1 MNIPWSQPVKVNDP
15 FEGSYLGV
23 FDKNYFFRRFLN
35 DNVKFEVLSLWSR
48 NNIRFLLAYTDRDC
62 LHSRLPILPIYNCS
76 VSDTTQKVT
85 KVLIKVGEQVF
96 QVSGQNNTFAVNNEL
111 AKALKASPVEN
122 IKVRLVTEN
131 GETIDS
137 EIGKGTVKSWKDI
150 Y

>member
-1 MNIPWSQPVKVNDP
+1 MLTTYIIRDRTFPLARQMKILSFMTATALFVSMSFHPAQASTDLPVVNSSALGKNMNIPWSQPVKVNDP

-85 KVLIKVGEQVF
+85 KVLLI
-96 QVSGQNNTFAVNNEL
+96 
-111 AKALKASPVEN
+111 
-122 IKVRLVTEN
+122 
-131 GETIDS
+131 
-137 EIGKGTVKSWKDI
+137 VK
-150 Y
+150 YFT